1 MFWGWIATNDLT
13 VEGVHAG
20 IIVFQKCTK
29 TNELLCERM
38 QYAGVSGQ
46 WSPLGWYV
54 DYKTQDEH
62 IRSEAA
68 VKLAVHNPT
77 RAYCLLDGD
86 IASELLKRLLI
97 SLRLHPQ
104 SRTIFMC
111 CVRLLQ
117 QLHDIHDMY
126 DEEDILFQLWE
137 DNPEVVSLLELEIRK
152 AIKPNFKL
160 MHPHLWNLNKPGF
173 DIDAKPGKFPFAE
186 KRAYTELNQYVER
199 LCSTWDVWVL
209 IEKKEYPIDMLWNEK
224 WLNSRHRQ
232 INWFSLNHHVIQLLQ
247 LRQNMV
253 TRIQIE

>member
-1 MFWGWIATNDLT
+1 MNA
-13 VEGVHAG
+13 
-20 IIVFQKCTK
+20 
-29 TNELLCERM
+29 
-38 QYAGVSGQ
+38 
-46 WSPLGWYV
+46 
-54 DYKTQDEH
+54 
-62 IRSEAA
+62 
-68 VKLAVHNPT
+68 
-77 RAYCLLDGD
+77 
-86 IASELLKRLLI
+86 LI
-97 SLRLHPQ
+97 K
-104 SRTIFMC
+104 
-111 CVRLLQ
+111 Q
-117 QLHDIHDMY
+117 QLHDMNDMY
-126 DEEDILFQLWE
+126 DEEDILFRLWE

-209 IEKKEYPIDMLWNEK
+209 IEEKEYPIDMLWNEK

-253 TRIQIE
+253 TRVEIE